1 MQETRIRSLV
11 QEDPTGHGVMR
22 PVGHNYGAWALWPAS
37 HNHCACVTQGLSS
50 TTREASAVRRLR
62 TATREQPPARCNQRK
77 ACRQQRRPSTAKN
90 KSIIKKKF
98 RLTLCYSIR
107 YLFPCSLSVNQWFF
121 FFQLWNWLLLLLL
134 QPAGVVLEVT
144 MDKNRYLT

>member
-1 MQETRIRSLV
+1 MVTNPPANAGDTDSIPGPGRSHRPWSNETCGSQLLSL
-11 QEDPTGHGVMR
+11 G
-22 PVGHNYGAWALWPAS
+22 PVAVS
-37 HNHCACVTQGLSS
+37 HSHRACVTQGLSP

-107 YLFPCSLSVNQWFF
+107 YLFPCSLSKSVIFF
-121 FFQLWNWLLLLLL
+121 LS
-134 QPAGVVLEVT
+134 ALELSVAAASAASW
-144 MDKNRYLT
+144 